1 MLSDDLVSRY
11 VSYIEPLFP
20 EAKKAYGSRGQDT
33 SAHIASKEYT
43 RLLVEFYSL
52 GGSLPKL
59 AKALK
64 VAYPGVRRRVVMNDI
79 SVSEIKPII
88 KAKKEEIPEAIDRVK
103 YERAIGGVDAY
114 HKQLAREYQ
123 NGFSLNDLARGLGL
137 SSAAPLYYGVQRAL
151 QKSNMWLN
159 P

>member
-1 MLSDDLVSRY
+1 MSSELVAQY
-11 VSYIEPLFP
+11 KVKIEALFP
-20 EAKKAYGSRGQDT
+20 LAKKAYGSRKQDT
-33 SAHIASKEYT
+33 PAHKASREYT

-64 VAYPGVRRRVVMNDI
+64 VAYPGVRRRVVMNDVL
-79 SVSEIKPII
+79 VSEIKPII
-88 KAKKEEIPEAIDRVK
+88 KAKKEDIPEAIDRVK
-103 YERAIGGVDAY
+103 YQRAIGGVDAY

>member
-1 MLSDDLVSRY
+1 MSSELVAQY
-11 VSYIEPLFP
+11 KVKIEALFP
-20 EAKKAYGSRGQDT
+20 LAKKAYGSRKQDT
-33 SAHIASKEYT
+33 PAHKASREYT

-64 VAYPGVRRRVVMNDI
+64 VAYPGVRRRVVMNDVL
-79 SVSEIKPII
+79 VSEIKPII
-88 KAKKEEIPEAIDRVK
+88 KAKKEDIPEAIDRVK